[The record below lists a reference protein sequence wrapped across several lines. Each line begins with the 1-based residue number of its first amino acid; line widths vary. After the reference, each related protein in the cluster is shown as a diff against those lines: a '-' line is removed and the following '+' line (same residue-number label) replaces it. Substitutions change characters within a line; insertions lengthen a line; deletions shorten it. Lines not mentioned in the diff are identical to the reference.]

1 MQGYIINIQILIRE
15 KSIYNI
21 KLNEYYIIKLNE
33 YYKIKNIVNTHIMTQ
48 LISYESSS
56 FNKNENLL
64 FNIIYY
70 AIVLLYNCYI
80 FILKIK
86 NNIILEKEK
95 YNKKLIDLKQ
105 NIIIEKEKREK
116 LENELSELTKVL
128 QHFILENK
136 LEKKKNDLKIVN
148 FKEILQYQ
156 LTELT
161 EQFISEK
168 EKNEFKFIEFKE
180 KLEQELAEVIHQFI
194 LEKEITKTELINFK
208 EKLEQQ
214 LTQQFISEKEIITFK
229 INDFKKNIKRTLTE
243 LTQQFILEKEITK
256 TELINFKEK
265 LEQQLT
271 QQFISEKEI
280 NKTDLINFK
289 DGLQHQLTK
298 LTEQFISEKEKNNIS
313 EKENIILIGY
323 KSKSTT
329 EFKNSYIPIYF
340 DKNIHCDELHNN
352 IMHDSRVGCG
362 DISLLADI
370 IINIETL
377 YKMPN
382 MRNFDLYNLISRFV
396 PGHNDIIFK
405 YHGNIILSSRNFNS
419 DRPLL
424 VANNSFS
431 GGGYIDKKYKRQ
443 ILNMFDMH
451 PDLFYKHE
459 VYHLQMT
466 NYEERDSK
474 DF

>member
-1 MQGYIINIQILIRE
+1 
-15 KSIYNI
+15 
-21 KLNEYYIIKLNE
+21 
-33 YYKIKNIVNTHIMTQ
+33 MTQ

-64 FNIIYY
+64 FNILY
-70 AIVLLYNCYI
+70 AIVLIYTCYI
-80 FILKIK
+80 FII
-86 NNIILEKEK
+86 EKEK
-95 YNKKLIDLKQ
+95 YNLKFIDLKQ

-180 KLEQELAEVIHQFI
+180 KLEQEFAEVIHQFI

-229 INDFKKNIKRTLTE
+229 INDLKKNIKRTLTE
-243 LTQQFILEKEITK
+243 
-256 TELINFKEK
+256 
-265 LEQQLT
+265 LT

-340 DKNIHCDELHNN
+340 DKNIHCDELHYN
-352 IMHDSRVGCG
+352 IMIDSRVGCG
-362 DISLLADI
+362 DNSLLADI

-382 MRNFDLYNLISRFV
+382 IRNLDLYSLMCRFV
-396 PGHNDIIFK
+396 PGLIHIIFK

-419 DRPLL
+419 DRPLF
-424 VANNSFS
+424 VGNHGYS
-431 GGGYIDKKYKRQ
+431 GGGCIDKKYKRQ

-451 PDLFYKHE
+451 PDLFYKNE

-466 NYEERDSK
+466 NYEERDIE
-474 DF
+474 